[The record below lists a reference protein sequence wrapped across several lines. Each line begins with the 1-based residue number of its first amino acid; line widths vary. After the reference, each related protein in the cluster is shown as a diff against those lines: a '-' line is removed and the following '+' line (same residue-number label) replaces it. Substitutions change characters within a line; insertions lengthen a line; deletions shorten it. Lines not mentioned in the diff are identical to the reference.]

1 MTIADQL
8 TLLSSTKTAIKQ
20 AIEDKGITVGT
31 VPFADYPTKIAAISG
46 GGGSTPTTWVRPA
59 DWLPLPTLTE
69 SDQKFVGLH
78 AIYPDANFVALSASG
93 NYTVDWGDGVVE
105 NFVSGAVAQHEYNY
119 DTYDTGNSTLCSRG
133 YKQAVVT
140 VTPQAGQNL
149 TALNLHQCHSAL
161 AVQYSSGFLDIA
173 LASASLTDLL
183 IGVQAPGSSAQTI
196 RFADLERVNIVRS
209 SVANFSF
216 LFDGCYSLQVVVS
229 ISTDVVSA
237 VNMSN
242 MFRNCNSLTSVP
254 LFNTSAV
261 TNMSSMFSGCYSLTS
276 VPLFNTSAVTSMS
289 SMFFGCSSL
298 TSVPLF
304 NTSAVTSMSNMFRNC
319 ASLTSVPLF
328 DTTAVTDTSYMFS
341 GCYSLTSVP
350 LFNTSAVTNMSSMF
364 FGCSSLSKVS
374 MTDMKVSFSVANCKL
389 SAARLNEIYRNLATV
404 TGQTI
409 TVTGNYGTETDDP
422 TIATAKGWT
431 VTG

>member
-31 VPFADYPTKIAAISG
+31 APFADYPSKISAISG
-46 GGGSTPTTWVRPA
+46 APTAPLVRPA
-59 DWLPLPTLTE
+59 DWLTLPTLTE

-78 AIYPDANFVALSASG
+78 AVYPDANFVALSAAG

-119 DTYDTGNSTLCSRG
+119 ATYDTGNATLCTRG

-149 TALNLHQCHSAL
+149 TALNLHQRHSAL
-161 AVQYSSGFLDIA
+161 TVQYSSGFLDIA
-173 LASASLTDLL
+173 LASAGLTDLR
-183 IGVQAPGSSAQTI
+183 IGVQTPGSITQTI

-209 SVANFSF
+209 SVADFSR
-216 LFDGCYSLQVVVS
+216 LFTGCYSLQAVVS

-237 VNMSN
+237 V
-242 MFRNCNSLTSVP
+242 
-254 LFNTSAV
+254 
-261 TNMSSMFSGCYSLTS
+261 SM
-276 VPLFNTSAVTSMS
+276 
-289 SMFFGCSSL
+289 
-298 TSVPLF
+298 
-304 NTSAVTSMSNMFRNC
+304 
-319 ASLTSVPLF
+319 
-328 DTTAVTDTSYMFS
+328 SYMFYL
-341 GCYSLTSVP
+341 CYSLTSVP
-350 LFNTSAVTNMSSMF
+350 LFNTSAVTNMSNMFNLCYSLTSVPLFNTSAVTNMSNMFSGCYSLTSVPMFNTAAVTSMNNMFTNCYSLTSVPQFNTSSVTGMGSMF
-364 FGCSSLSKVS
+364 SGCYSLTSVPLFNTSSVTGMDGMFTNCQSLVKVS
-374 MTDMKVSFSVANCKL
+374 MTGMKASFSVANCKL
-389 SAARLNEIYRNLATV
+389 SAARLNEIYSNLANV
-404 TGQTI
+404 AGQTI
-409 TVTGNYGTETDDP
+409 TVTGNYGTATDDP